1 MSFAV
6 TTSYAPKRNLRI
18 ATGIALILAS
28 LLIGVFTNMPHALAF
43 SNGQTE
49 SIVIGQSNLSS
60 GVSGAGPSGLL
71 SPEGIAFD
79 SSGNLWVAD
88 AGNGRVLEFKAP
100 LSTDEKASIVLGE
113 PNFNTTTECFGEE
126 VIPASCLSTPTGL
139 AFDSS
144 GNLWVSDSTDSRVVE
159 FKTPFTTGENASM
172 VLGQPNLTTGENP
185 DQVPTPSNFNP
196 GSALGG
202 MAFDSAGNIWVTDTG
217 FYRVLEFR
225 APFSMGESASTVLGW
240 SNFTAGMFEQTP
252 PTASSLAGPM
262 DVHFDSSGNLW
273 VADEH
278 NNRIVEFKPPFSN
291 GEAASAAIGQPN
303 TTTFNGLCIVEPGIS
318 CLSTPQFF
326 TFDKSGGM
334 WVADTTDF
342 RAVHFN
348 APLSSGENASTVL
361 GLGNFTAS
369 GPIDGIANA
378 TATDLAAP
386 EGIAL
391 DPSGNLWVS
400 DGGSNRVVEFAVT
413 SSATSATTSTS
424 NSTSSTTSTPVPE
437 FPASALVITCIVS
450 VAFVALISRRFRVRP
465 EITG

>member
-1 MSFAV
+1 LSLFAL
-6 TTSYAPKRNLRI
+6 SWSHAPKRNLRI
-18 ATGIALILAS
+18 AAGIALILAS
-28 LLIGVFTNMPHALAF
+28 LLIGIFTNVPHALAF

-60 GVSGAGPSGLL
+60 SVSGAGPSGLL

-113 PNFNTTTECFGEE
+113 PNFNTTTECFAES

-159 FKTPFTTGENASM
+159 FKTPFATGENASM

-185 DQVPTPSNFNP
+185 DQVPTASNFNP
-196 GSALGG
+196 GEALGG
-202 MAFDSAGNIWVTDTG
+202 MTFDSAGNIWVTDTG
-217 FYRVLEFR
+217 FNRVLEFK

-240 SNFTAGMFEQTP
+240 SNFTAGAFEQSP

-291 GEAASAAIGQPN
+291 GEAPSAAIGQPD
-303 TTTFNGLCIVEPGIS
+303 TSTFNGLCIVEPGTF

-334 WVADTTDF
+334 WVSDTTDF

-361 GLGNFTAS
+361 GLDNFTAS

-378 TATDLAAP
+378 TATDLSAP

-391 DPSGNLWVS
+391 DPSGNVWVS

-424 NSTSSTTSTPVPE
+424 SSTSTTSTPVPE

-450 VAFVALISRRFRVRP
+450 VAFVALISRRFRLRP